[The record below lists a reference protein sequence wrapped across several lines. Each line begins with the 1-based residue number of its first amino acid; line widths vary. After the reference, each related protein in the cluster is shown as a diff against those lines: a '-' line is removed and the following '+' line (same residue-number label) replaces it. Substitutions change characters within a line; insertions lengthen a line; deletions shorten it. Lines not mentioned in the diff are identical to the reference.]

1 MVIHVTVGLAF
12 GPRPT
17 RGALFSTRETDVAP
31 PRSPGTGRLPSAAT
45 WAALFT
51 VYAIAG
57 KLGLSLAFVHA
68 SATPVWPPTGI
79 ALAAFLLFG
88 LRTWPAILA
97 GAFLVNVTTAGSVWT
112 SVGIAIGNT
121 LEGLCGAW
129 LVNRFARGARAFER
143 PADVFRFAALAG
155 LLSTTV
161 SATFGVTSLSLAGF
175 ASWADYGTI
184 WRTWWLGDVGGALVV
199 APLLILWGTAPRPR
213 WGRKP
218 ALELALLTTCLIL
231 AGLTIFGSLLPAGHP
246 LSFLSIPLLLW
257 AAFRFRPREAA
268 TATALLSGIAIWG
281 VVHGFG
287 PFAADSP
294 NQSLLLLQAFMGVMS
309 VTNLA
314 VAAAVSQRRR
324 AEEALSRAAAIVAS
338 SHDAIIGKT
347 LDGTIVSWNHGAE
360 RLYGYAPAEAIGRNV
375 SMLAPRER
383 RDETAQLLERLGRGQ
398 VIEPFETVRVRRDGR
413 QVTVSLTVSPIR
425 DASGKIAG
433 ASAIAHDITQRKRA
447 EAHLF
452 THSAVTR
459 VLTESMALRD
469 AGPRLLE
476 AVCEGLGWDLGELWR
491 KQEDTGPPRC
501 ETRWPPPPAH
511 RSGAGGPP
519 SAGELAARVFA
530 SGRPLL
536 LGDPSGDPRR
546 LLPSALAKEGLQ
558 EAAAVPVRAGGRLV
572 AVLAFY
578 SREGHRSARGL
589 LETLG
594 DIASRL
600 GQFMERERALTGLR
614 RLEKA
619 VETIEMGVTITDMGG
634 RILYTNPAEAEL
646 HGYRVE
652 ELVGKH
658 VSVFMPTAWR
668 PAAGQPPEVR
678 SWRRETVNLR
688 RDGTIFPVQL
698 LSDAVTD
705 ADGTPL
711 GIVTCCEEI
720 TERKR
725 AEQALRSS
733 ETRYRLLFERNL
745 AGVYRATLGGRILE
759 CNDAFA
765 RVLGYASREE
775 VRSRA
780 AADLFFRPED
790 RERSL
795 AHLREKGTL
804 TNFELEMR
812 RKDGASVWVL
822 ENQTL
827 LRAQRAGE
835 EDLVEG
841 TLIDITDR
849 KLAAD
854 RVEFHA
860 YHDPLTGLP
869 NRMHLRDRMH
879 PALAQARRSG
889 RGLAVMFLD
898 LDHFKVVNDTLGHA
912 VGDRLLQEVASRL
925 RECVREDDMVA
936 RVGGDEFILLLPSV
950 RHAEGAARIAR
961 KLLDRIE
968 DVFDADGNELS
979 VTTSVGIALFPQ
991 HGDDEETLLRN
1002 ADAAM
1007 YRAKEL
1013 GRNGYQFC
1021 DAAIGRQVSDR
1032 IALQERLGH
1041 ALERNEITLAYQP
1054 QVELRSGRIVGVE
1067 ALLRWHDPVQGAVPP
1082 AEFVPLAEDT
1092 GVILRLG
1099 EWALQEAC
1107 RQGRAWQEQG
1117 LPALRVAV
1125 NVSVRQLWQPDLKK
1139 SIARILEETSL
1150 DPHRLDLE
1158 ITESTAMQ
1166 NFEVTAPILRDLA
1179 AMGIGITI
1187 DDFGTG
1193 YSSLSYLKLLPVQ
1206 RLKIDRSLVA
1216 GIARD
1221 RRDLAIVKAVVRLA
1235 HSLGLS
1241 VVAEGVETEEQKSAL
1256 TRIRCDEIQGWIFS
1270 DALPEE
1276 RVARL
1281 LTPPG
1286 P

>member
-1 MVIHVTVGLAF
+1 
-12 GPRPT
+12 
-17 RGALFSTRETDVAP
+17 
-31 PRSPGTGRLPSAAT
+31 
-45 WAALFT
+45 
-51 VYAIAG
+51 
-57 KLGLSLAFVHA
+57 
-68 SATPVWPPTGI
+68 
-79 ALAAFLLFG
+79 
-88 LRTWPAILA
+88 
-97 GAFLVNVTTAGSVWT
+97 
-112 SVGIAIGNT
+112 
-121 LEGLCGAW
+121 
-129 LVNRFARGARAFER
+129 
-143 PADVFRFAALAG
+143 
-155 LLSTTV
+155 
-161 SATFGVTSLSLAGF
+161 
-175 ASWADYGTI
+175 
-184 WRTWWLGDVGGALVV
+184 VV
-199 APLLILWGTAPRPR
+199 APLLILWGADPRPR
-213 WGRKP
+213 WGRRP
-218 ALELALLTTCLIL
+218 ALELALLTTCLT
-231 AGLTIFGSLLPAGHP
+231 LTGFAIFGGLLPAGHP
-246 LSFLSIPLLLW
+246 LSFLSIPPLLW

-281 VVHGFG
+281 ALHGFG
-287 PFAADSP
+287 PFVSESP

-324 AEEALSRAAAIVAS
+324 AEEALSRTAAIVDS
-338 SHDAIIGKT
+338 SQDAIIGKT
-347 LDGTIVSWNHGAE
+347 LDGTILSWNHGAE
-360 RLYGYAPAEAIGRNV
+360 RLYGYSAEEAVGRNV
-375 SMLAPRER
+375 SILAPRDR
-383 RDETAQLLERLGRGQ
+383 PDETPQILEKLRRGES
-398 VIEPFETVRVRRDGR
+398 VEHFETVRARQDGR
-413 QVTVSLTVSPIR
+413 KVTISLRVSPIR
-425 DASGKIAG
+425 DARGRIAG
-433 ASAIAHDITQRKRA
+433 ASAIARDITQRKRA
-447 EAHLF
+447 EAHLV
-452 THSAVTR
+452 TQSAVTR
-459 VLTESMALRD
+459 VLTESNALRD
-469 AGPRLLE
+469 AAPRLLE
-476 AVCEGLGWDLGELWR
+476 TVCEGLGWEVGELWR
-491 KQEDTGPPRC
+491 AEADTGPLRC
-501 ETRWPPPPAH
+501 EMRWPHPVD
-511 RSGAGGPP
+511 RSGDGGPSP
-519 SAGELAARVFA
+519 ASDLAARVFA
-530 SGRPLL
+530 SGRALL
-536 LGDPSGDPRR
+536 IGDPSGRPRR
-546 LLPSALAKEGLQ
+546 LRPAGINEEGLR
-558 EAAAVPVRAGGRLV
+558 EAAAVPVRAGGRV
-572 AVLAFY
+572 VGVLAFC
-578 SREGHRSARGL
+578 SHEAHRSTRGL

-594 DIASRL
+594 DIGSRI
-600 GQFMERERALTGLR
+600 GQFIERERALAGLR

-619 VETIEMGVTITDMGG
+619 VETIEMGVTITDMTG

-652 ELVGKH
+652 ELIGRP
-658 VSVFMPTAWR
+658 VSVFMPAAWR
-668 PAAGQPPEVR
+668 PAAGQPPEIQ

-705 ADGTPL
+705 TDGTPL

-745 AGVYRATLGGRILE
+745 AGVYRATLAGRILE

-765 RVLGYASREE
+765 RVLGYPSREE
-775 VRSRA
+775 VLSRTA
-780 AADLFFRPED
+780 GDLFFRPED

-804 TNFELEMR
+804 TNFELRMR
-812 RKDGASVWVL
+812 RKDGTSVWVL

-827 LRAQRAGE
+827 LKGQKSE

-849 KLAAD
+849 KLAAE

-912 VGDRLLQEVASRL
+912 VGDRLLQEVAGRL
-925 RECVREDDMVA
+925 KECVREDDMVA

-950 RHAEGAARIAR
+950 GHAEGAARIAR
-961 KLLDRIE
+961 KLLDRVE
-968 DVFDADGNELS
+968 EVFDADGHELS

-1021 DAAIGRQVSDR
+1021 DAATGRLVSDR
-1032 IALQERLGH
+1032 MALQERLGH
-1041 ALERNEITLAYQP
+1041 ALERGEISLAYQP

-1067 ALLRWHDPVQGAVPP
+1067 ALLRWHDPQKGAIPP
-1082 AEFVPLAEDT
+1082 AEFVPLAEET
-1092 GVILRLG
+1092 GAIVRLG
-1099 EWALQEAC
+1099 EWALEQAC

-1125 NVSVRQLWQPDLKK
+1125 NVSVRQLWQPDLKG
-1139 SIARILEETSL
+1139 SVSRILEETSL
-1150 DPHRLDLE
+1150 DPRHLDLE
-1158 ITESTAMQ
+1158 ITETTAMQ
-1166 NFEVTAPILRDLA
+1166 NFDLTAPILRDFA

-1216 GIARD
+1216 GITRD

-1235 HSLGLS
+1235 HSLGLA

-1256 TRIRCDEIQGWIFS
+1256 KRIHCDEMQGWIFS
-1270 DALPEE
+1270 EAVSEE
-1276 RVARL
+1276 RFARL
-1281 LTPPG
+1281 LSAPPA
-1286 P
+1286 

>member
-1 MVIHVTVGLAF
+1 M
-12 GPRPT
+12 
-17 RGALFSTRETDVAP
+17 AP
-31 PRSPGTGRLPSAAT
+31 PRGPQNAHVPSAAT
-45 WAALFT
+45 WAALFA

-57 KLGLSLAFVHA
+57 KLGLTLAFVHA

-79 ALAAFLLFG
+79 ALAAFLLLGF
-88 LRTWPAILA
+88 RTWPAILA
-97 GAFLVNVTTAGSVWT
+97 GAFLVNVTTAGSALT
-112 SVGIAIGNT
+112 SAGIALGNT

-129 LVNRFARGARAFER
+129 LVNRFAAGPRAFER

-155 LLSTTV
+155 LVSTTV
-161 SATFGVTSLSLAGF
+161 SATFGVTSLSLGEF
-175 ASWADYGTI
+175 ASWAAYPAI
-184 WRTWWLGDVGGALVV
+184 WRTWWLGDMGGALVV
-199 APLLILWGTAPRPR
+199 APLLILWGADPRPR
-213 WGRKP
+213 WGRRP
-218 ALELALLTTCLIL
+218 ALELALLTTCL
-231 AGLTIFGSLLPAGHP
+231 ALTGFAIFGGLLPAGHP
-246 LSFLSIPLLLW
+246 LSFLSIPPLLW

-281 VVHGFG
+281 ALHGFG
-287 PFAADSP
+287 PFVSESP

-314 VAAAVSQRRR
+314 VAAAVSQRRK
-324 AEEALSRAAAIVAS
+324 AEEALSRTAAIVDS
-338 SHDAIIGKT
+338 SQDAIIGKT

-360 RLYGYAPAEAIGRNV
+360 RLYGYSAEEAVGRNI
-375 SMLAPRER
+375 SILAPRNR
-383 RDETAQLLERLGRGQ
+383 PDETPQILEKLRRGES
-398 VIEPFETVRVRRDGR
+398 VEHFETVRARQDGR
-413 QVTVSLTVSPIR
+413 KVTISLRVSPIR
-425 DASGKIAG
+425 DARGKITG
-433 ASAIAHDITQRKRA
+433 ASAIARDITQRKRA
-447 EAHLF
+447 EAHLA
-452 THSAVTR
+452 TQSAVTR
-459 VLTESMALRD
+459 VLTESTALRD

-476 AVCEGLGWDLGELWR
+476 AVCEGLGWDVGELWR
-491 KQEDTGPPRC
+491 AEADTGPLRC
-501 ETRWPPPPAH
+501 EMRWPHPAD
-511 RSGAGGPP
+511 RSRDGGASPA
-519 SAGELAARVFA
+519 SDLAARVFA
-530 SGRPLL
+530 SGRALL
-536 LGDPSGDPRR
+536 IGDPSGHPRR
-546 LLPSALAKEGLQ
+546 LRSAAVTEEGLR

-572 AVLAFY
+572 GVLAFC
-578 SREGHRSARGL
+578 SHEAHRSTRGL

-594 DIASRL
+594 DLGSRL
-600 GQFMERERALTGLR
+600 GQFIERERALAGLR

-619 VETIEMGVTITDMGG
+619 VETIEMGVTITDMAG

-652 ELVGKH
+652 ELIGRP
-658 VSVFMPTAWR
+658 VSLFMPAAWR
-668 PAAGQPPEVR
+668 PAAGQPPEIR

-705 ADGTPL
+705 TDGTPL

-745 AGVYRATLGGRILE
+745 AGVYRATLAGRILE

-765 RVLGYASREE
+765 RVLGYSSREE
-775 VRSRA
+775 VLSRTA
-780 AADLFFRPED
+780 GDLYFRPED

-795 AHLREKGTL
+795 AHLREQGTL
-804 TNFELEMR
+804 TNFELRMR
-812 RKDGASVWVL
+812 RKDGTSVWVL

-827 LRAQRAGE
+827 LKGQKSE

-849 KLAAD
+849 KLAAE

-912 VGDRLLQEVASRL
+912 VGDRLLQEVAGRL
-925 RECVREDDMVA
+925 KECVREDDMVA

-950 RHAEGAARIAR
+950 GHAEGAARIAR
-961 KLLDRIE
+961 KLLDRVE
-968 DVFDADGNELS
+968 EVLDADGHELS

-1021 DAAIGRQVSDR
+1021 DAATGRLVSDR
-1032 IALQERLGH
+1032 MALQERLGH
-1041 ALERNEITLAYQP
+1041 AQERGEISLAYQP

-1067 ALLRWHDPVQGAVPP
+1067 ALLRWHDPQKGAIPP
-1082 AEFVPLAEDT
+1082 AEFVPLAEET
-1092 GVILRLG
+1092 GAIVRLG
-1099 EWALQEAC
+1099 EWALEQAC

-1125 NVSVRQLWQPDLKK
+1125 NVSVRQLWQPDLKG
-1139 SIARILEETSL
+1139 SVSRILEETSL
-1150 DPHRLDLE
+1150 DPRHLDLE
-1158 ITESTAMQ
+1158 ITETTAMQ
-1166 NFEVTAPILRDLA
+1166 NFDLTAPILRDFA

-1216 GIARD
+1216 GITRD

-1235 HSLGLS
+1235 HSLGLA

-1256 TRIRCDEIQGWIFS
+1256 KRIHCDEMQGWIFS
-1270 DALPEE
+1270 EAVSEE
-1276 RVARL
+1276 RFARL
-1281 LTPPG
+1281 LSAPPA
-1286 P
+1286 